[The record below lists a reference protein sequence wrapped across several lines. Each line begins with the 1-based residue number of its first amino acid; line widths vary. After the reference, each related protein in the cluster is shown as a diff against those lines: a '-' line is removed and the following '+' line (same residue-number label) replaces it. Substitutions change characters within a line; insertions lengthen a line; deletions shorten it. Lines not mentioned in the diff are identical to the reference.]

1 MENFIFCA
9 VFLAKSLFY
18 SDIKSDEEKILVLE
32 RTCVAVVNVNGATI
46 HSALG
51 FSADCSHNKCVPKL
65 SDKKCSTLQTKYFKL
80 SVIITDNISM
90 VSNRL
95 LLRIHQRLVEIFGCS
110 PNIPFAGVSL
120 ILCGDFYQLP

>member
-1 MENFIFCA
+1 M
-9 VFLAKSLFY
+9 LM
-18 SDIKSDEEKILVLE
+18 
-32 RTCVAVVNVNGATI
+32 VNVNGATI
-46 HSALG
+46 HSAVG

-95 LLRIHQRLVEIFGCS
+95 LLRIHKRLVEIFGCS